1 LGIKIAYKWI
11 ILKGIS
17 MTIQEQIKEQL
28 IKEVFSN
35 IDNIYEFMDTRY
47 NLDKPC
53 NDAVVKKLNELKDV
67 IYKVSGL
74 SELN

>member
-1 LGIKIAYKWI
+1 
-11 ILKGIS
+11 

-28 IKEVFSN
+28 IKKVFSN

-47 NLDKPC
+47 DLDKPC